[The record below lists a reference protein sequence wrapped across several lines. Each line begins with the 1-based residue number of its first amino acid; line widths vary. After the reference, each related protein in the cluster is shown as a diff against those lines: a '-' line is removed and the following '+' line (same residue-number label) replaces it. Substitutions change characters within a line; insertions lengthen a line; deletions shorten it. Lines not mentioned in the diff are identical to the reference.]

1 MKTRRQIEEW
11 LESRPEE
18 KAFLRSEF
26 AAFGKRS
33 TVDKALQGLVRDKV
47 LFRCGY
53 GVLVRGRWNE
63 TFKKYS
69 PALGPDEFSLIIL
82 RKLGIEPGLG
92 KAARQY
98 NAGESTQIPAALIWD
113 VGKIRIRRRIGYN
126 KRWVVYEKNGK
137 RDMPREKD

>member
-1 MKTRRQIEEW
+1 MKTRRQIEKW
-11 LESRPEE
+11 LEARPEE

-26 AAFGKRS
+26 EAFGKRS

-69 PALGPDEFSLIIL
+69 PALGPDEFSKIIL
-82 RKLGIEPGLG
+82 RKLGVEPRLG
-92 KAARQY
+92 KSARDY
-98 NAGESTQIPAALIWD
+98 NAGKSTQIPVALVYE
-113 VGKIRIRRRIGYN
+113 VGKNRVRRRIGYN